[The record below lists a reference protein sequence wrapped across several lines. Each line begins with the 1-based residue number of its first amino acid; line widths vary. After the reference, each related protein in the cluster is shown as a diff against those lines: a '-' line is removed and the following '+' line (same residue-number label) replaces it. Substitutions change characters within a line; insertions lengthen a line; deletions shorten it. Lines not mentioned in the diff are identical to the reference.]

1 MKIESCPI
9 VFHDLIEIVDFLT
22 NLSPA
27 LLFMFDGCIVDM
39 LSYKLQFRVLY
50 VKDCYYITYYRH
62 NIW

>member
-9 VFHDLIEIVDFLT
+9 VFHDLLEVVDFLL
-22 NLSPA
+22 NLSPP

-39 LSYKLQFRVLY
+39 LSYKLQFHVLY
-50 VKDCYYITYYRH
+50 VKGCYYLTYKRH